1 MNIEKLKK
9 QLEIDEG
16 RKNYIYLDTEGNP
29 TYGVGHLLTKYDVE
43 WQPYHALA
51 KGGKLFVSEEKIDKV
66 LESDIGTAISCCCEI
81 FDDFPDFDEEI
92 KQILV
97 NMMFNMGYGRFLG
110 FKNFIAA
117 IESKNYKLAAKEMKD
132 SKWYKQTKDRAK
144 RLVARMDKFAND
156 FLCNA

>member
-9 QLEIDEG
+9 QLIIDEG
-16 RKNYIYLDTEGNP
+16 RKDHIYLDTEGKP
-29 TYGVGHLLTKYDVE
+29 TFGVGHLLTKKDVE

-51 KGGKLFVSEEKIDKV
+51 KGGKLFVSEERIDKA
-66 LESDIGTAISCCCEI
+66 LESDIRIAISSCCDM
-81 FDDFPDFDEEI
+81 FDDFSDFDEEI
-92 KQILV
+92 KQIIA
-97 NMMFNMGYGRFLG
+97 NMMFNMGYSRLLG
-110 FKNFIAA
+110 FKEFRAA

-156 FLCNA
+156 SLCNV